1 MNKLIMMIGA
11 AAVAVGAYADTYTD
25 ANNIAWTYFTNSD
38 GENTVTL
45 GYDSGNIPCI
55 STSASVDAADI
66 PWTFEKDGIAYT
78 VTQIGSCA
86 FWQCSGLT
94 GTLAI
99 PPSVTKYLGIGYT
112 FHTTGIEGISSFGTG
127 VTSVGGNNSFYGCSA
142 LSGTIVIDDGFAA
155 SFGNY
160 AFAAC
165 TAMTGI
171 IVGKGT
177 QQTGRY
183 FASGDSSLAGAW
195 FKGRP
200 TVSLGT
206 QDYTAVGTTYTFQ
219 NCTALKV
226 VLLGKNTE
234 AYESGTFLNGVT
246 GCKVFAPAN
255 GKWDSLNLGGTDNVK
270 IPYGAG
276 QNLDL
281 AIDENAGTITATPTT
296 EERLVQVL
304 EAAPVF
310 KAQFGLNT
318 RINVTNTIE
327 ATAGTIT
334 AAMLNAVEFNT
345 MLMTFAVKTQAQLDS
360 VLAAVP
366 QTAMLAIDPTGAR
379 QELTLPS
386 DRAIWVWLAGDG
398 KYTPKIKGLMIV
410 FH

>member
-1 MNKLIMMIGA
+1 MKKLLMMIGA
-11 AAVAVGAYADTYTD
+11 AAVAVSANADTYTD
-25 ANNIAWTYFTNSD
+25 ANNITWTYVANSD

-45 GYDSGNIPCI
+45 GTDTTTPCI
-55 STSASVDAADI
+55 PKNVDVNAADI
-66 PWTFEKDGIAYT
+66 PWTFEKDGTSYT
-78 VTQIGSCA
+78 VTQVGYCA
-86 FWQCSGLT
+86 FYGCTRLTGILSVPPAVNAFGGLAFYNTRLTGVDSFGDGVATMTGQSFFGQCTGLT
-94 GTLAI
+94 GT
-99 PPSVTKYLGIGYT
+99 VVMG
-112 FHTTGIEGISSFGTG
+112 
-127 VTSVGGNNSFYGCSA
+127 
-142 LSGTIVIDDGFAA
+142 DGFTHT
-155 SFGNY
+155 Y
-160 AFAAC
+160 
-165 TAMTGI
+165 
-171 IVGKGT
+171 
-177 QQTGRY
+177 GRY
-183 FASGDSSLAGAW
+183 FFTGCTGITGLIIGRGSAQGDLYFANGCTALAGAW
-195 FKGRP
+195 FKGSA
-200 TVSLGT
+200 TVASGT
-206 QDYTAVGTTYTFQ
+206 QTKQVVNMSQAFAG
-219 NCTALKV
+219 CSALKV
-226 VLLGKNTE
+226 VLFGRHTTWSTSGGFITGATDCNVFVPADGGFSKLGLGNDSNT
-234 AYESGTFLNGVT
+234 L
-246 GCKVFAPAN
+246 
-255 GKWDSLNLGGTDNVK
+255 

-276 QNLDL
+276 TSLDL
-281 AIDENAGTITATPTT
+281 EIDENAGTITATPTT